1 MANPFV
7 LNFDSPNLGGIFQ
20 NNEARR
26 REDRSTVQNA
36 FNTLTRHAIEG
47 SVDNDPLYADPIA
60 NAEEKVKRYT
70 QAGMLEQAKQARTIY
85 NNLVKIAADK
95 DAAALNVAAQ
105 KDLQKTELDAKD
117 KQNILTATVTRLGQ
131 LTDSYDN
138 LITQRAKLA
147 AGDDLGNISSA
158 AVAQIKDIDKR
169 LAGLKS
175 AFGGIVSTLPPE
187 LQSNYLL
194 GQDTPPVPP
203 VTQRA
208 SSVQPVTTTQ
218 PVETPGQLTQGI
230 LPAGGGGVG
239 ELVKDVG
246 RNAYEKLLKDPYS
259 LVPKNIRDAI
269 SETVGDAADVAK
281 AYYGIGTSKLP
292 VPIEAALNVGED
304 VAEDLTD
311 RYRRGVGDPDAEPI
325 PDILQSISDEFL
337 TRPSPG
343 GTGEL
348 PFENR
353 VDENLMSGLGLGDEV
368 SAVADPELYKQ
379 SQQEYGKAA
388 ALLGVAPLA
397 APGVAYASVLTLPI
411 AKRIGVKGVEKLVR
425 FATKKFTKPKKVSDK
440 SMLNRQMELSG
451 QATSRTSG
459 SLKNYLEIASTA
471 TGRQSL
477 KDGFFK
483 YFNLNKKMKP
493 RQVKIRV
500 KEIEKQIQKELKNP
514 KLTEIERANLLD
526 KLQMTRNFDALKGLW
541 KTQPVRSQATRV
553 SDKSRWE
560 ILF

>member
-26 REDRSTVQNA
+26 REDRSTIQDA
-36 FNTLTRHAIEG
+36 FKTLTRQAIEE
-47 SVDNDPLYADPIA
+47 SVNNDPLYADPIA
-60 NAEEKVKRYT
+60 NAEEKIKRYT
-70 QAGMLEQAKQARTIY
+70 QAGMPEQAKQAKDIY

-95 DAAALNVAAQ
+95 EAAALRVVAQ
-105 KDLQKTELDAKD
+105 KDLLKTELDAKD
-117 KQNILTATVTRLGQ
+117 KQNILNATVNRLGQ
-131 LTDSYDN
+131 LSDSYDN

-147 AGDDLGNISSA
+147 AGNDLGEITPA
-158 AVAQIKDIDKR
+158 AAAQIKDIDKR
-169 LAGLKS
+169 LAGIQS
-175 AFGGIVSTLPPE
+175 AFGGIVRTLPSE

-194 GQDTPPVPP
+194 GQDTLPVSP

-208 SSVQPVTTTQ
+208 SSGQPVTTTQ
-218 PVETPGQLTQGI
+218 PVETPEQLTQET
-230 LPAGGGGVG
+230 LPAEGGGVLESG
-239 ELVKDVG
+239 KDYVRNVLELG
-246 RNAYEKLLKDPYS
+246 
-259 LVPKNIRDAI
+259 
-269 SETVGDAADVAK
+269 GDVAD
-281 AYYGIGTSKLP
+281 Y
-292 VPIEAALNVGED
+292 
-304 VAEDLTD
+304 LTD

-343 GTGEL
+343 KTGEL
-348 PFENR
+348 PFQNR
-353 VDENLMSGLGLGDEV
+353 VDENLMSGLGLGDEI
-368 SAVADPELYKQ
+368 SAIADPELYKQ

-397 APGVAYASVLTLPI
+397 APGVAYASVLSLPI
-411 AKRIGVKGVEKLVR
+411 AQRIGVKGVEKLVR
-425 FATKKFTKPKKVSDK
+425 FAIKKFAKPKKVSDK
-440 SMLNRQMELSG
+440 PMLNRQMELSG
-451 QATSRTSG
+451 QATSRASD

-500 KEIEKQIQKELKNP
+500 KKLEKQIQKELKNP

-553 SDKSRWE
+553 SDKSRWK